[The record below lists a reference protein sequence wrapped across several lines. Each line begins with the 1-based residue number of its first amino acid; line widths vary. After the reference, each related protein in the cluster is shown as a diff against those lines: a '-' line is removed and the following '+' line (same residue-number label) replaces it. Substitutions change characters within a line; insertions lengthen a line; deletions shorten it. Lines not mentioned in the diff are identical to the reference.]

1 MSLRVLSESCLEES
15 GIGEF
20 VERIYSFLEL
30 VDVDLSRVILKVVA
44 DTRKIDDRGNVE
56 GFEDG

>member
-1 MSLRVLSESCLEES
+1 MEES

-56 GFEDG
+56 GFEDR